1 MKKIRYLLFLFA
13 ILLYCQP
20 VPITGR
26 SQLHLIPQSQ
36 ILALSFES
44 YDQVLSKN
52 TIIKSGSD
60 ADMVKRVGKNIQSAV
75 ERYFQEHKMSNR
87 LNNYKWEYNL
97 IKDTLVN
104 AWAMP
109 GGKVA
114 VYTGI
119 LPITKND
126 TGLAVVLGHEI
137 GHAVAN
143 HGDERM
149 SQALLVE
156 LGGVALSQALAKKPE
171 LTRQLALGAFGV
183 GTEVGIL
190 LPYSRLQENEAD
202 RLGLIFMSMA
212 GYDPN
217 SAVDFWNR
225 MSQQAKGK
233 ALPEFLSTHPADK
246 HRIDAIKRQIPEA
259 MKYYHK

>member
-1 MKKIRYLLFLFA
+1 MKKIRYLIFLFS
-13 ILLYCQP
+13 ILVYCQP

-36 ILALSFES
+36 ILALSFQS

-52 TIIKSGSD
+52 TIIKSGNE

-75 ERYFQEHKMSNR
+75 ERYFQEHKMANR
-87 LNNYKWEYNL
+87 LKDYKWEYNL
-97 IKDTLVN
+97 IKDTSVN

-143 HGDERM
+143 HGEERM
-149 SQALLVE
+149 SQALLAE
-156 LGGVALSQALAKKPE
+156 LGGVALSQALANKPE

-183 GTEVGIL
+183 GTEIGIL
-190 LPYSRLQENEAD
+190 LPYSRLQEKEAD

-212 GYDPN
+212 GYDPH
-217 SAVDFWNR
+217 SAIDFWNR

-233 ALPEFLSTHPADK
+233 NLPEFLSTHPADK
-246 HRIDAIKRQIPEA
+246 RRIDEIEKQIPEA
-259 MKYYHK
+259 MKYFQK